1 MNIRNFKKY
10 TAISFSP
17 TVENFLTDYSHLV
30 LRLSVSI
37 LIMVHGWSKLS
48 RFNSISD
55 SFPDPLGFLGPQ
67 LSLSLTIATEFFAAI
82 LLALGLFTRL
92 ASASLLLTMMI
103 IVFIFHAEDP
113 FSDKEKALLYGFC
126 FLALMLS
133 GSKKLSLDD
142 FLNRRLK

>member
-17 TVENFLTDYSHLV
+17 SIENLLTDCSHLV
-30 LRLSVSI
+30 FRLSVSI
-37 LIMVHGWSKLS
+37 LMMTHGWSKLS
-48 RFNSISD
+48 RYETLSE
-55 SFPDPLGFLGPQ
+55 SFPDPLGLGSQ
-67 LSLSLTIATEFFAAI
+67 VSLTLTIATEFFASI
-82 LLALGLFTRL
+82 FLAFGLFSRL
-92 ASASLLLTMMI
+92 ASASLLITMSV

-113 FSDKEKALLYGFC
+113 FKAKELALLYGFC
-126 FLALMLS
+126 FLTLLLS

>member
-17 TVENFLTDYSHLV
+17 TIENFLTDCSHLV

-37 LIMVHGWSKLS
+37 LIMAHGWSKLS
-48 RFNSISD
+48 RYEVLSE
-55 SFPDPLGFLGPQ
+55 SFPDPLGLGPQ
-67 LSLSLTIATEFFAAI
+67 FSLTLAIATEFFASI
-82 LLALGLFTRL
+82 FLVFGLFTRL
-92 ASASLLLTMMI
+92 ASASILITMLV

-113 FSDKEKALLYGFC
+113 FKVKELALLYAFC
-126 FLALMLS
+126 FLTLMLS

>member
-17 TVENFLTDYSHLV
+17 TVENFLTDCSHLV

-37 LIMVHGWSKLS
+37 LIMTHGWSKLS
-48 RFNSISD
+48 RFEALSD
-55 SFPDPLGFLGPQ
+55 SFPDPLGVGSQF
-67 LSLSLTIATEFFAAI
+67 SLTLAIATEFFAAI
-82 LLALGLFTRL
+82 FLAFGLFSRL
-92 ASASLLLTMMI
+92 ASASLLITMLV

-113 FSDKEKALLYGFC
+113 FKAKELALMYGVC
-126 FLALMLS
+126 FLTLMLS